1 MPSLTSETPSAP
13 AETKGACHF
22 PSVFFSNAFLIF
34 IALASLAILLTAPLD
49 LGGNNEW
56 RMSAYVSDAVENG
69 NWAIQHDETG
79 GLASKPPMFCWL
91 SASATALTGRL
102 NPITLYW
109 PTAAATIGLGLV
121 LFHLGKNLI
130 GRRAAFFAGAIFL
143 LSHVAFSQ
151 MATCRYDGLFSF
163 FVALAA
169 LSAYR
174 AWTLGASWT
183 WFWVACAGAT
193 LTKGP
198 LGLILASA
206 GLLAAIWDRK
216 SPDRK
221 FFKGSHL
228 PGIAIFLV
236 ITVGWFALAYR
247 QVGFALIHK
256 MIYQELFTHALG
268 KEKEKLSGIDFYKP
282 FLWFISEFAP
292 WSILT
297 ILGIWRA
304 WRKPA
309 SESGLRRFERFL
321 VCWFIFGLVLFSL
334 GGHQRIRLIYPLMPA
349 AALLAGIQLQ
359 RLTESFSPVKLRNC
373 VVVITVASLFVA
385 GLFFHLIS
393 TKSKG
398 FRETAAMREF
408 ASVLNEKVGNQ
419 FPFSHADPPFA
430 LSYFLGELHQF
441 ATYPVAADLLRGET
455 PAFVAVQELPRL
467 EKQLG
472 SNAPAFFELMRWP
485 EGSKP
490 MVYIVSNH
498 PRLEITPR
506 VAVALGAFRLDMDN
520 AQLKQA
526 RGHKF
531 IFDATADTA
540 LVKIFNDSEETQ
552 TVRAGWSDS
561 TAPLE
566 EHQLKSG
573 ESWELK
579 HVSPNSGSEVVYLGR
594 QRIFR

>member
-1 MPSLTSETPSAP
+1 MPSLTSETPSASTENKST
-13 AETKGACHF
+13 ARF
-22 PSVFFSNAFLIF
+22 PGVCFSNAFLIF
-34 IALASLAILLTAPLD
+34 VALASVAILLTAPLD

-79 GLASKPPMFCWL
+79 GLASKPPLFCWL

-102 NPITLYW
+102 NPVTLYW

-121 LFHLGKNLI
+121 LFNLGKNFI
-130 GRRAAFFAGAIFL
+130 GRRAAFFAGWIFL

-174 AWTLGASWT
+174 AWAQGSSWT
-183 WFWVACAGAT
+183 WFWIASAGAT
-193 LTKGP
+193 MTKGP
-198 LGLILASA
+198 LGLILAAA
-206 GLLAAIWDRK
+206 GLLAAIWERK
-216 SPDRK
+216 LPDRK
-221 FFKGSHL
+221 FFKGSHI

-236 ITVGWFALAYR
+236 ITGGWFALAYR

-256 MIYQELFTHALG
+256 MIYQELFTHAIG

-292 WSILT
+292 WSFLT

-304 WRKPA
+304 WKKPA
-309 SESGLRRFERFL
+309 ADSGDRRFERFL
-321 VCWFIFGLVLFSL
+321 VCWFVVGLVLFSL
-334 GGHQRIRLIYPLMPA
+334 GGHQRTRLIYPLMPA
-349 AALLAGIQLQ
+349 AALLAGLQLQ
-359 RLTESFSPVKLRNC
+359 RLTESFSPARLRKC
-373 VVVITVASLFVA
+373 TVIVTVASLFVA
-385 GLFFHLIS
+385 GLFFHFIS

-408 ASVLNEKVGNQ
+408 ASVLDEKVGNK
-419 FPFSHADPPFA
+419 FPFSHADSPFA
-430 LSYFLGELHQF
+430 LPYFLGELHQF
-441 ATYPVAADLLRGET
+441 ATYPVAADLLRGQT

-467 EKQLG
+467 KKRLG

-485 EGSKP
+485 EGPRP

-498 PRLEITPR
+498 PRLERTPR
-506 VAVALGAFRLDMDN
+506 VAVALGAFRLELDN
-520 AQLKQA
+520 AELQQA
-526 RGHKF
+526 RGHEF
-531 IFDATADTA
+531 IFEATTDHAF
-540 LVKIFNDSEETQ
+540 VKIFNDSEETQ
-552 TVRAGWSDS
+552 TVRAAWSDS
-561 TAPLE
+561 TAQLE
-566 EHQLKSG
+566 ERRLKSG

-579 HVSPNSGSEVVYLGR
+579 HDSPNRRREVVYLDR
-594 QRIFR
+594 HRFFR